1 MASDETF
8 RHALVAQLP
17 FQAGG
22 GACTVLVRRVGG
34 DVQLLFHAVLD
45 TTAVLTRQQ
54 VEELIAA
61 LSSAAE

>member
-1 MASDETF
+1 MGNEETF

-17 FQAGG
+17 FQSGG

-45 TTAVLTRQQ
+45 TTAVLTKKQ
-54 VEELIAA
+54 VEELVDA
-61 LSSAAE
+61 LTKAAE